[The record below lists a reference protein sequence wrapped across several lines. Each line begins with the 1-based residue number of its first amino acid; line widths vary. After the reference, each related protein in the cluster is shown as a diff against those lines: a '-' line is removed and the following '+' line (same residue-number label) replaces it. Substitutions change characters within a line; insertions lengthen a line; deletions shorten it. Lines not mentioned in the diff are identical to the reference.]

1 MPFCQ
6 VDTLLESW
14 PWWLFE
20 YLAPSHKSRVLD
32 CFLMEGHKVLFR
44 WTVPLSPLFWIVLQ
58 RSALALLKSFY
69 KQCGQKRKGGENL
82 EDAFRQFCTA
92 PEVQPQELM
101 ARAFK
106 FPRWWPDIQSCP
118 YFFAIFVHA
127 FHTSFYRF
135 SKGDIS
141 KLTARLEVRPHNP
154 IVKITNPLF
163 MLWNPIATLKPDNP
177 NVKNT
182 IPPFMFWN
190 PFAKT
195 LKGGGTD

>member
-1 MPFCQ
+1 
-6 VDTLLESW
+6 
-14 PWWLFE
+14 
-20 YLAPSHKSRVLD
+20 
-32 CFLMEGHKVLFR
+32 
-44 WTVPLSPLFWIVLQ
+44 
-58 RSALALLKSFY
+58 
-69 KQCGQKRKGGENL
+69 
-82 EDAFRQFCTA
+82 
-92 PEVQPQELM
+92 M

-106 FPRWWPDIQSCP
+106 FPRWWPDIQLCP

-163 MLWNPIATLKPDNP
+163 MHWNPIATLKPDNP

-195 LKGGGTD
+195 LKGGGADQEAAEGQETQCWRGRRRWWLSSLFTGSRYSEYCIQSLKNYEITLFLYERYIICQTWRKNASLNCVKLNHMSLSFRFSKSSFGG